1 MAHTMDFCGCET
13 TLPDAAVA
21 PWNET
26 IRAFLA
32 HGAATPEH
40 LGRTLEAAPDFAQAH
55 AAKGLFSL
63 LLGRREL
70 VQTARDCLAS
80 AKTATQAAP
89 PNQRE
94 MAYLAALEA
103 WLAGRPSQA
112 AATIESVLAE
122 HPRDALAMK
131 LVQAIRFVLGQPN
144 AMRRSIE
151 GITDAWSDHPALGY
165 LKGCYAFTLE
175 ETGEYAAAEI
185 AGREGLLLAR
195 DDAWGLHAVAH
206 VYDMTAR
213 AGDGLYW
220 LSGQTHAW
228 EHCNNFRFHVWW
240 HIALMHLDQGD
251 YGAALELY
259 DTQIR
264 AEHTDDY
271 RDISNATS
279 LLSRLEIEGVNV
291 GARWEELAELA
302 ANRTSDGSLVFADL
316 HYMLALIGGH
326 REEAQ
331 AVLLERMARDASRGE
346 TEIDRLMA
354 RPGMSAA
361 NGLEAF
367 GEGQYAEA
375 FLNLNAARR
384 DMQTVGGSHAQ
395 RDIFERLTIEAALR
409 GGYLNAAERMLADR
423 TAKRGGALDGYTSR
437 RMDLICAARQNVLHR
452 TARERRA

>member
-1 MAHTMDFCGCET
+1 MAHTTDLGGCET
-13 TLPDAAVA
+13 TLPTAAVT

-26 IRAFLA
+26 VHAFLA
-32 HGAATPEH
+32 HGAATPQH
-40 LGRTLEAAPDFAQAH
+40 LGRTLEAAPDFAQGH

-70 VQTARDCLAS
+70 VQTARDCLS
-80 AKTATQAAP
+80 AAQDAARRVP
-89 PNQRE
+89 PNARE
-94 MAYLAALEA
+94 GAYVTALEA
-103 WLAGRPSQA
+103 WLSGRPSQA
-112 AATIESVLAE
+112 AAVLEAVLAG

-131 LVQAIRFVLGQPN
+131 LVQAIRFVLGQPE

-151 GITDAWSDHPALGY
+151 GISNAWADHPALGY

-175 ETGEYAAAEI
+175 ETGDYAAAET

-220 LSGQTHAW
+220 LSGQTDAW
-228 EHCNNFRFHVWW
+228 EHCNNFRYHVWW

-251 YGAALELY
+251 YASALDLY
-259 DTQIR
+259 DSKIR
-264 AEHTDDY
+264 ADRTDDY

-279 LLSRLEIEGVNV
+279 LLSRLEIEGVDV
-291 GARWEELAELA
+291 GTRWEELAELA
-302 ANRTSDGSLVFADL
+302 AHRTDDGSLVFADL

-326 REEAQ
+326 REHAQ
-331 AVLLERMARDASRGE
+331 AELLGRMARDAGRGE
-346 TEIDRLMA
+346 SEIERLMA
-354 RPGMSAA
+354 RPGLSAA

-384 DMQTVGGSHAQ
+384 DMQSIGGSHAQ
-395 RDIFERLTIEAALR
+395 RDVFERLTIEAALR

-423 TAKRGGALDGYTSR
+423 TRKRGGAVDGYTSR
-437 RMDLICAARQNVLHR
+437 RMDLICAARQNALHR
-452 TARERRA
+452 NAEERRA